1 MKDNSLIK
9 IGAFLALLM
18 GIVKIIDPILYLIM
32 PAQLRAEVPAPVFL
46 PAFNQDPSLLMA
58 FFWLEALV
66 GIIGIGLV
74 PVLSSLVRQK
84 SEGWVT
90 WVSNLAIFGYGVSS
104 VGYLLSIARL
114 PGIAKAFVDNPSLQP
129 ALAATWK
136 ASIDLLGV
144 WGYAAVGA
152 WLLVVSIL
160 ALQNAILPRWLAI
173 VGIATGVLHL
183 LLPFGTY
190 FKIQEILLFVAV
202 AGFVALPIFYLGV
215 FLQLRKRASVIISS

>member
-1 MKDNSLIK
+1 MKVGALCALIMGIIK
-9 IGAFLALLM
+9 LINPVIYLLM
-18 GIVKIIDPILYLIM
+18 PT
-32 PAQLRAEVPAPVFL
+32 QLRAEVPAAVFL
-46 PAFNQDPSLLMA
+46 PAFNENSAPLMA

-74 PVLSSLVRQK
+74 PVLSSLVREK

-114 PGIAKAFVDNPSLQP
+114 PGIAKAFVDNPTLQP

-152 WLLVVSIL
+152 WLLVFSIL

-173 VGIATGVLHL
+173 FGLVTGALHL
-183 LLPFGTY
+183 LLPVGTY
-190 FKIQEILLFVAV
+190 FKIQEILIFISVA
-202 AGFVALPIFYLGV
+202 AFVALPVFYLGV
-215 FLQLRKRASVIISS
+215 SLQLRKKLN